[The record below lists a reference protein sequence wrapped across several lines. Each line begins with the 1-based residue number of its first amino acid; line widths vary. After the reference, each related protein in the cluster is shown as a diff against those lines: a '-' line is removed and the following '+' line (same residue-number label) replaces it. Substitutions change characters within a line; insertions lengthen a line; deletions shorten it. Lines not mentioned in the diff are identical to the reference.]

1 MPDTKPSVRIPITG
15 MHCAG
20 CANTIEKGLCTV
32 PGVETASVNF
42 ATQEATVTGDVAGG
56 RDALVERI
64 RSLGYDAAPLPEA
77 AGHPGAA
84 AHDAHAHD
92 AHAHDAHAHDG
103 AEPHGR
109 RFLIAAGLTLPI
121 VLEMFRRFVPGAR
134 DWPDATVAWVLF
146 ALATPVY
153 LGAGLTFHRAALRG
167 LAHRAF
173 NMDTLIS
180 VGTTAAYLYSVVATV
195 APGLWTRFG
204 AAHGVYFDTTAVII
218 TLILFGRW
226 LEARARD
233 RTRSEMRS
241 LVSLRPE
248 TATRIRNGVDDE
260 VPVSQVLA
268 GDRVRVRPGTR
279 IPVDGVVREGAS
291 AVDESM
297 ITGEPIPVAK
307 ETGSEVVGGTVN
319 GSGSLVVEALRVGDE
334 TTLARIIRLVEDAQG
349 TKAPMQRLADRVAA
363 VFVPAV
369 IGAALL
375 TFLLWLLLDPS
386 HELGRALVP
395 FVAVL
400 IIACPCALGLATP
413 AAIMVGTG
421 LGARHGILF
430 KGGDVL
436 ERTGRA
442 TTVVLDKTGTVTV
455 GRPRVTDVAVD
466 GGDGNRM
473 LALAAAVERGS
484 EHPLA
489 DAVVALA
496 RERQLAYPEART
508 VTAVVGRGITG
519 TVNGDVVR
527 VGNEAFLSAAGLDPG
542 PWTERARKAADR
554 GVTPLLV
561 GRGDTVLGMLGVS
574 DPLKD
579 EAKEAVSRLRR
590 LGVKVWMVTGDR
602 RETAAAV
609 GAALGISDFR
619 ADVRPEGK
627 VALVEELQKKGE
639 IVVMV
644 GDGINDAPALAR
656 ADVGIA
662 MGTGTD
668 VALESAQASLLSRD
682 LRALP
687 AALRLSRGT
696 LAVIRQNLFWAF
708 AYNVVGIPLAA
719 MGFLDPMIAAGAMA
733 LSSVSVLGNSL
744 RLRHFDP
751 FKG

>member
-1 MPDTKPSVRIPITG
+1 
-15 MHCAG
+15 
-20 CANTIEKGLCTV
+20 
-32 PGVETASVNF
+32 
-42 ATQEATVTGDVAGG
+42 
-56 RDALVERI
+56 
-64 RSLGYDAAPLPEA
+64 
-77 AGHPGAA
+77 
-84 AHDAHAHD
+84 
-92 AHAHDAHAHDG
+92 
-103 AEPHGR
+103 
-109 RFLIAAGLTLPI
+109 
-121 VLEMFRRFVPGAR
+121 
-134 DWPDATVAWVLF
+134 
-146 ALATPVY
+146 
-153 LGAGLTFHRAALRG
+153 
-167 LAHRAF
+167 
-173 NMDTLIS
+173 
-180 VGTTAAYLYSVVATV
+180 
-195 APGLWTRFG
+195 
-204 AAHGVYFDTTAVII
+204 
-218 TLILFGRW
+218 
-226 LEARARD
+226 
-233 RTRSEMRS
+233 
-241 LVSLRPE
+241 
-248 TATRIRNGVDDE
+248 
-260 VPVSQVLA
+260 
-268 GDRVRVRPGTR
+268 
-279 IPVDGVVREGAS
+279 
-291 AVDESM
+291 
-297 ITGEPIPVAK
+297 
-307 ETGSEVVGGTVN
+307 
-319 GSGSLVVEALRVGDE
+319 
-334 TTLARIIRLVEDAQG
+334 
-349 TKAPMQRLADRVAA
+349 
-363 VFVPAV
+363 
-369 IGAALL
+369 
-375 TFLLWLLLDPS
+375 
-386 HELGRALVP
+386 
-395 FVAVL
+395 
-400 IIACPCALGLATP
+400 
-413 AAIMVGTG
+413 
-421 LGARHGILF
+421 
-430 KGGDVL
+430 
-436 ERTGRA
+436 
-442 TTVVLDKTGTVTV
+442 
-455 GRPRVTDVAVD
+455 
-466 GGDGNRM
+466 
-473 LALAAAVERGS
+473 
-484 EHPLA
+484 
-489 DAVVALA
+489 
-496 RERQLAYPEART
+496 
-508 VTAVVGRGITG
+508 VGRGITG